1 MQIGGAIKALFGNVK
16 QVVRYGS
23 WREIGTYNAM
33 FSSFG
38 KDIYQSEIIRSCIR
52 AIAEN
57 TSKANVKCIRRIEAG
72 KIVGDFQ
79 LQRLIQYRPNLYMN
93 GKDFLYKVRT
103 RLELYN
109 TVFIFIN
116 RDDKG
121 RCIGLYP
128 VPQAN
133 CEALDVQSRL
143 YIKFS
148 FATGGSL
155 IASWDDLAV
164 LRKDYNKSD
173 IFGDENTA
181 IYGTL
186 DLLHT
191 LNQGQQNAIK
201 STANLRGILKSTK
214 AMLKEDDIKK
224 SQERFVRDYMNSAN
238 EGGIASLDA
247 TKDFI
252 PISMQPAVANYKH
265 FEEQRNN
272 IYRYYGVNEN
282 ILTSKAYGDEW
293 EAFYESRIEPFLI
306 ALSLELTNKIF
317 TDRERGFGNEIIF
330 EANRLAYAST
340 SAKMN
345 MVNLIDRGVL
355 TINEY
360 REILNLSP
368 VEGGDIRVIRKEYT
382 EAQNLNAVQE
392 IKQEGG
398 DAEDEPKQGVPSVG
412 NSPDNIKPETD

>member
-1 MQIGGAIKALFGNVK
+1 
-16 QVVRYGS
+16 
-23 WREIGTYNAM
+23 
-33 FSSFG
+33 
-38 KDIYQSEIIRSCIR
+38 
-52 AIAEN
+52 
-57 TSKANVKCIRRIEAG
+57 
-72 KIVGDFQ
+72 
-79 LQRLIQYRPNLYMN
+79 
-93 GKDFLYKVRT
+93 
-103 RLELYN
+103 
-109 TVFIFIN
+109 
-116 RDDKG
+116 
-121 RCIGLYP
+121 
-128 VPQAN
+128 
-133 CEALDVQSRL
+133 
-143 YIKFS
+143 
-148 FATGGSL
+148 
-155 IASWDDLAV
+155 
-164 LRKDYNKSD
+164 
-173 IFGDENTA
+173 
-181 IYGTL
+181 
-186 DLLHT
+186 
-191 LNQGQQNAIK
+191 
-201 STANLRGILKSTK
+201 
-214 AMLKEDDIKK
+214 MLKEDDIKK

-247 TKDFI
+247 TQDFI

-398 DAEDEPKQGVPSVG
+398 DAEDEPKQGVQSVRI
-412 NSPDNIKPETD
+412 SSVIIKPVTD